1 MNFLAA
7 VELMKQGKKI
17 TKKGWDDDKYIYL
30 NLDGSAPGKL
40 GDIILSSYG
49 ILGTYAFDSIN
60 IQNDDYELYV
70 EEDLPSL
77 TKEETLYL
85 RNVIEPVKS
94 NVKYI
99 YKTSASGNHKEYIFI
114 DLDDTFISL
123 FAFNQGEMFKGLK
136 LKKKYSLE
144 ELDLDKYEVVD
155 LNELNIR

>member
-1 MNFLAA
+1 MNL
-7 VELMKQGKKI
+7 EETIKKLKEGYKI
-17 TKKGWDDDKYIYL
+17 RKKGWGDDKYIYL

-49 ILGTYAFDSIN
+49 ILGTYVFGSIN
-60 IQNDDYELYV
+60 IQNDDYELYT
-70 EEDLPSL
+70 ENDLPSL

-99 YKTSASGNHKEYIFI
+99 YKTPASGNHKEYIFI
-114 DLDDTFISL
+114 DLGDTFISL

-144 ELDLDKYEVVD
+144 ELDLDKYG
-155 LNELNIR
+155 LLIQMN